1 MNTKLPSAMIFMVL
15 AVGIPS
21 VYALHPQTDQW
32 IELLPHITAIEQAN
46 DNVFVRWDFTLQS
59 THTLLE
65 YWIQV
70 WNIDANTN
78 DVLTTNNTY
87 YDISTLTH
95 ANNTN
100 IRISIYAVT
109 DNGQFS
115 SIPEY
120 VTILK

>member
-1 MNTKLPSAMIFMVL
+1 MNTKLLSAMILMTI
-15 AVGIPS
+15 AIGAPS

-87 YDISTLTH
+87 YDISTVTY

-109 DNGQFS
+109 DNGQFG